1 MSRSITPR
9 SRRGPGRALG
19 TRSATRDRTERGAPG
34 RPRRATAA
42 STLAPMDAPTAEA
55 WHIRP
60 NGPLVGEVEVSGSK
74 NAVTKHMVAAMLGTQ
89 PSTITNAPAVGDVGI
104 TADILISLGVGVE
117 IDGDRITID
126 PVEAPGA
133 DVPLEFTGLNRIP
146 ILLLGPLLARNHE
159 AFVPLVGGD
168 RIGRRPVDFHIDA
181 LERMGAEITVS
192 DDGISAKADHLR
204 GAQITLP
211 YPSVGATESV
221 LLTAV
226 LAEGRTVLR
235 NAAVEPEV
243 TELALFLQRMGARI
257 GFKPDRRIVI
267 EGVDHLRG
275 AEARL
280 HGDRLEA
287 FSYLV
292 AGLMTGGQ
300 VRVGGCAQDRLVTAI
315 DTLQKMGARFEIT
328 DDYIQASADAGL
340 RPARGADRHPP
351 RVHDRLAAAPHR
363 AHDPGRGHVG
373 HPRDRLRGPPR
384 LHRGPHRHGRRDR
397 AVRHLPRRARRAGST
412 TPTPST
418 RRWCGACRSCG
429 APRSRSPTCG
439 PGSRRSSPPRWPTAR
454 RRCTASTTSS
464 AATTSRSRR
473 SRRSGS
479 SSSGSPPLRP
489 DRRRP
494 GRPAPRRRVAV
505 GARVEPAP
513 IERVGQAPLHLG
525 PQRRATRRRSTG

>member
-1 MSRSITPR
+1 
-9 SRRGPGRALG
+9 
-19 TRSATRDRTERGAPG
+19 
-34 RPRRATAA
+34 
-42 STLAPMDAPTAEA
+42 MDAPTAEA

-89 PSTITNAPAVGDVGI
+89 PSTITNAPDVGDVGI
-104 TADILISLGVGVE
+104 TADILTSLGVGVD
-117 IDGDRITID
+117 IDADRITID

-192 DDGISAKADHLR
+192 DDGITAKADQLR

-340 RPARGADRHPP
+340 RPAAVQTDTHPGFMTDWQPPLIVLMTQAEGMSVIHETVYEDRLGYIEALTDMGGEIELFDTCLGGPACRFHDTNAKHSAVVRGVSKLRGAEVTIPDVRAGFSS
-351 RVHDRLAAAPHR
+351 VIAAAVADGPSILHGI
-363 AHDPGRGHVG
+363 HHLERGYNKPFETLEALG
-373 HPRDRLRGPPR
+373 LKLERI
-384 LHRGPHRHGRRDR
+384 
-397 AVRHLPRRARRAGST
+397 
-412 TPTPST
+412 
-418 RRWCGACRSCG
+418 
-429 APRSRSPTCG
+429 
-439 PGSRRSSPPRWPTAR
+439 
-454 RRCTASTTSS
+454 
-464 AATTSRSRR
+464 
-473 SRRSGS
+473 
-479 SSSGSPPLRP
+479 
-489 DRRRP
+489 
-494 GRPAPRRRVAV
+494 PAD
-505 GARVEPAP
+505 
-513 IERVGQAPLHLG
+513 QA
-525 PQRRATRRRSTG
+525 